1 MKSQKTSISKN
12 KRLVRNQAGSDNAT
26 FLVPFMSN
34 VCTEQNIVWLLLHQP
49 SLSVHLPFSKLKKKQ
64 HNPSTTPKACPRTI
78 ANGPLWFTKLF
89 FLVLIK
95 IVFNSFSVNF
105 SSTER
110 SVELHF
116 RWRDEHCTLEM
127 LIDKKSDGFK
137 VIETKLESEVSLFS

>member
-1 MKSQKTSISKN
+1 
-12 KRLVRNQAGSDNAT
+12 
-26 FLVPFMSN
+26 MSN

-49 SLSVHLPFSKLKKKQ
+49 SLSVHRPFSKLKTK
-64 HNPSTTPKACPRTI
+64 NNTTPAQPPKACPRTI

-89 FLVLIK
+89 FLLLIK

-137 VIETKLESEVSLFS
+137 DIEKKLESEVSLFS

>member
-1 MKSQKTSISKN
+1 MKKQKISISEN
-12 KRLVRNQAGSDNAT
+12 KRLETRQVVTMPLFSSLYVKCMHRTEYCLVTTSPT
-26 FLVPFMSN
+26 FPQRSSSFLQIKN
-34 VCTEQNIVWLLLHQP
+34 
-49 SLSVHLPFSKLKKKQ
+49 KKQ

-116 RWRDEHCTLEM
+116 RWRDKHCTLEM

-137 VIETKLESEVSLFS
+137 VIETTLESEVSLFS

>member
-1 MKSQKTSISKN
+1 MKSQKISISKN

-49 SLSVHLPFSKLKKKQ
+49 SLSVHRPFSKLKTK
-64 HNPSTTPKACPRTI
+64 NNTTPKACPRTI

-89 FLVLIK
+89 FLLLIK
-95 IVFNSFSVNF
+95 ILFNSFSVNF

-116 RWRDEHCTLEM
+116 RWRDKHCTLEM

>member
-1 MKSQKTSISKN
+1 
-12 KRLVRNQAGSDNAT
+12 
-26 FLVPFMSN
+26 MSN

-49 SLSVHLPFSKLKKKQ
+49 FLSVHLPLSKLKKRNNYK
-64 HNPSTTPKACPRTI
+64 STTPKACPRTI

-89 FLVLIK
+89 FLLLIK